1 MRYNLISRHV
11 ACNSLIQISRKE
23 MATMAN
29 TRMLALTRL
38 RYDSALYGHAAPFS
52 VRELLINP
60 RSLCVKLTIAGPV
73 FFVAQGIS
81 VPISR
86 GSPPFYDE

>member
-1 MRYNLISRHV
+1 
-11 ACNSLIQISRKE
+11 

-38 RYDSALYGHAAPFS
+38 RYDSALHGYAMSFGGM
-52 VRELLINP
+52 
-60 RSLCVKLTIAGPV
+60 KLTIEREICHKLTISGPV
-73 FFVAQGIS
+73 FATFDIS

>member
-1 MRYNLISRHV
+1 
-11 ACNSLIQISRKE
+11 
-23 MATMAN
+23 MAN

-52 VRELLINP
+52 GREWIDP
-60 RSLCVKLTIAGPV
+60 RHLCVKLIISGV
-73 FFVAQGIS
+73 DFVAQGIS

-86 GSPPFYDE
+86 GSPPFFDEC

>member
-1 MRYNLISRHV
+1 
-11 ACNSLIQISRKE
+11 
-23 MATMAN
+23 MAN

-52 VRELLINP
+52 GRELIGP
-60 RSLCVKLTIAGPV
+60 RPLCVKRTISGV
-73 FFVAQGIS
+73 DFVAQGIS

-86 GSPPFYDE
+86 GSPPFYDEC

>member
-1 MRYNLISRHV
+1 
-11 ACNSLIQISRKE
+11 
-23 MATMAN
+23 MAN

-52 VRELLINP
+52 GRELTGP
-60 RSLCVKLTIAGPV
+60 RLLCVKLIISGPD

-86 GSPPFYDE
+86 GSPPFYDEC

>member
-1 MRYNLISRHV
+1 
-11 ACNSLIQISRKE
+11 

-38 RYDSALYGHAAPFS
+38 RYDSALYGYAMLS
-52 VRELLINP
+52 GG
-60 RSLCVKLTIAGPV
+60 VKLTITRALCDEFTISGPV
-73 FFVAQGIS
+73 FAIDGTS

-86 GSPPFYDE
+86 GSPPFYDEC

>member
-1 MRYNLISRHV
+1 
-11 ACNSLIQISRKE
+11 
-23 MATMAN
+23 MAT

-38 RYDSALYGHAAPFS
+38 RYDSALHGLAMFFGG
-52 VRELLINP
+52 
-60 RSLCVKLTIAGPV
+60 VKLPMTIAGVICDRLIASGPV
-73 FFVAQGIS
+73 FATVGIS

>member
-1 MRYNLISRHV
+1 
-11 ACNSLIQISRKE
+11 
-23 MATMAN
+23 MAN

-52 VRELLINP
+52 GRELIGP
-60 RSLCVKLTIAGPV
+60 RPLCVKLIISGPV
-73 FFVAQGIS
+73 FLVAQGIS

-86 GSPPFYDE
+86 GSPPFYDEC

>member
-1 MRYNLISRHV
+1 MPDKQNT
-11 ACNSLIQISRKE
+11 QISRKE

-38 RYDSALYGHAAPFS
+38 RYDSALHGHAMSFGGM
-52 VRELLINP
+52 
-60 RSLCVKLTIAGPV
+60 KLTIERVICTKLTISGPV
-73 FFVAQGIS
+73 FATNGIS